1 MGYFDLS
8 SAQKMLL
15 FSEINNP
22 NNDSFYLKFR
32 KDYDLED
39 FEHVKSAI
47 EEIIRNYLTLEIK
60 QGDDGDFK
68 QYFASIDDVNVE
80 TFEVL
85 KDDLDKFIKDY
96 LDNPFEDV
104 FESPLYKWA
113 VIKTESSTVLI
124 GVVQHILLDGSSLFS
139 IVPKEIERYIDCKKN
154 NEEFVPID
162 YSYETYVNAE
172 LDYLKS
178 DEAKDDKDYWLNELK
193 DYSMD
198 WYSFDDSE
206 FGYYEILFD
215 NIPKFDYSPF
225 VTALALNFLYLAK
238 SKRNNESFKDLVLN
252 TSVHGRYFGQED
264 ALGMFVN
271 TIPLRLEYD
280 EDLSFDELLA
290 YSKAVLKEG
299 LSGFN
304 GFKFNRL

>member
-32 KDYDLED
+32 KDYDLDD
-39 FEHVKSAI
+39 FEYVKSAI

-60 QGDDGDFK
+60 QGEDGDFK

-178 DEAKDDKDYWLNELK
+178 DVSEIRAMGGGALMILNLAIMKFSLIMFLNLIILHLSQHWLSISYTWQSPNVTMSHLRI
-193 DYSMD
+193 
-198 WYSFDDSE
+198 WY
-206 FGYYEILFD
+206 
-215 NIPKFDYSPF
+215 
-225 VTALALNFLYLAK
+225 
-238 SKRNNESFKDLVLN
+238 
-252 TSVHGRYFGQED
+252 
-264 ALGMFVN
+264 
-271 TIPLRLEYD
+271 
-280 EDLSFDELLA
+280 
-290 YSKAVLKEG
+290 
-299 LSGFN
+299 
-304 GFKFNRL
+304 